1 MKVLNREIFEAKE
14 PLEKLIQLPLPV
26 KTSLE
31 IARFANKLS
40 DELRAIEEVRMG
52 LFRKY
57 GTLSEDGRQMVV
69 EETSDNY
76 PKFLDQLDEL
86 MMQETELVVT
96 QISLPSEVDG
106 KPLNIEP
113 SILMALEKFVEVE

>member
-14 PLEKLIQLPLPV
+14 PLERLIQLPLPV

-31 IARFANKLS
+31 VARFANKLS

-57 GTLSEDGRQMVV
+57 GSPSEDGCQLVV
-69 EETSDNY
+69 EETSDKY
-76 PKFLDQLDEL
+76 PKFLSELDEL
-86 MMQETELVVT
+86 MMQETEVVVGP
-96 QISLPSEVDG
+96 ISLPPEVDG

-113 SILMALEKFVEVE
+113 SILMALEKFVDVE